1 MIATIEING
10 NNTQIDLSK
19 EIDISI
25 PVRFDEQ
32 QFKAFGASAATS
44 KYYSGDNFTVSVESG
59 AGCNCPVFTF
69 SAHLHGTHTE
79 CIGHISKQ
87 GYIVQDIVKPEPYIR
102 AQLITVE
109 PTHAKDCGENYT
121 PDFDDNDMVITA
133 KMLQQKLDKNSDA
146 LIIRTAPN
154 DADKLSRN
162 YDEMPPPFFTNDAMQ
177 IIADRK
183 IKHLL
188 VDMPSVDRL
197 QDNGHLSNHHIFWG
211 VPQGSNDV
219 PAPSPKSITEF
230 IFVRSDVKDGAYI
243 LQLNIGNIRSD
254 AAPSRPVLYEVLS

>member
-10 NNTQIDLSK
+10 NNTKIDLSK

-32 QFKAFGASAATS
+32 QFKAFGANAATS
-44 KYYSGDNFTVSVESG
+44 KYYGGDNFTISIESG

-69 SAHLHGTHTE
+69 SSHLHGTHTE
-79 CIGHISKQ
+79 CVGHISKQ
-87 GYIVQDIVKPEPYIR
+87 DHIVQDVIQHAPYMSAQIITIEPSP
-102 AQLITVE
+102 ALN
-109 PTHAKDCGENYT
+109 CGENYT
-121 PDFDDNDMVITA
+121 PDFNDGDMVITA
-133 KMLQQKLDKNSDA
+133 KMLQQKLDENSDA

-154 DADKLSRN
+154 DADKLTRN
-162 YDEMPPPFFTNDAMQ
+162 YDEIPPAFFTNDAMQ
-177 IIADRK
+177 IITNSN
-183 IKHLL
+183 IQHLL

-197 QDNGHLSNHHIFWG
+197 QDDGCLSNHHIFWD

-219 PAPSPKSITEF
+219 PAPSSKSITEF
-230 IFVRSDVKDGAYI
+230 IFIPDTVKDGAYI
-243 LQLNIGNIRSD
+243 LSLNIGNIRSD